1 MQDRDAE
8 ISSLGLGGRRSRAII
23 ASIEANILRQQ
34 EEGSRAEVNVNS
46 GMLNSSSQMVL
57 GPYSA
62 RVFSRS
68 TSGARGGRLPNLM
81 LSMMMMRQ
89 HRQKV
94 KSHTTRTNLVNQV
107 SNMEVDPI
115 DDDSVNSIESCL
127 SYDGKITNV
136 NGIHCQTL
144 AHHMAYRRLNDA
156 VNDLI
161 SAPVMPILRE

>member
-8 ISSLGLGGRRSRAII
+8 SASLGLGGQRSRAII

-46 GMLNSSSQMVL
+46 GMLNSSQMVL

-94 KSHTTRTNLVNQV
+94 KSHTTRTNLLNQV

-127 SYDGKITNV
+127 SYNGKITNV

-144 AHHMAYRRLNDA
+144 EHHMAYRRLNDA
-156 VNDLI
+156 VNEVI